1 MGKNELVIT
10 YLAMNFPKDNILSV
24 SRLCKMVYLADW
36 RASIY
41 YRSQLTS
48 FEWKINYS
56 GPYSEDLE
64 DTLYNNND
72 IFKISKSIIAG
83 CGNIKIVECKRIP
96 IISKLLPDDK
106 DILDKVLSATCQLDW
121 DSFIEIV
128 YSTYPIA
135 MKDRY
140 VKMDLPKLAQEYK
153 YIKRSIEF
161 A

>member
-1 MGKNELVIT
+1 MGKNELVII

-41 YRSQLTS
+41 FQSQLTS

-64 DTLYNNND
+64 DTIYNND
-72 IFKISKSIIAG
+72 FFKISKSIIPG
-83 CGNIKIVECKRIP
+83 CGNIKIVECKKIP
-96 IISKLLPDDK
+96 ITSELLPEDK
-106 DILDKVLSATCQLDW
+106 GILDKVLSTTCRLDW

-153 YIKRSIEF
+153 HIKRSIEF